1 MPVSGGAANSALGL
15 GVGRSCCI
23 PHLVKHRPD
32 FLLVLL
38 IRQPPL
44 QFVPGDPL
52 GPILCPLRPRLCLC
66 RDWPESLEP
75 MPEPIPAAALR
86 LLDALTGEHHRA
98 LAIHYG
104 GELDHA
110 RASSSW
116 ISSHRFRVSRASSIS
131 FRAGLP
137 PVRTPHSRIFL
148 LAWCNSLSVTPN
160 SR

>member
-1 MPVSGGAANSALGL
+1 MPVSGGAANSALDL

-66 RDWPESLEP
+66 RDWPKALKP
-75 MPEPIPAAALR
+75 APEPVPAALLG
-86 LLDALTGEHHRA
+86 LLDAVIGEHGAA
-98 LAIHYG
+98 LASDDG
-104 GELDHA
+104 G
-110 RASSSW
+110 
-116 ISSHRFRVSRASSIS
+116 
-131 FRAGLP
+131 
-137 PVRTPHSRIFL
+137 
-148 LAWCNSLSVTPN
+148 
-160 SR
+160 